1 MELLAGP
8 LPRLFRKQTSLQ
20 LVINVEL
27 IVLVYLLVLSLI
39 ELCIFVPLCVHVVP
53 SQLILAVSPHFLI
66 KQPLS
71 LFLVFLVIIVS
82 ILFVSLL
89 HIVELL
95 PDDETSRAAA
105 AFSALMS
112 LVVAAAVISLFL
124 FWRIKHL
131 DPVLLILVVEFRIL
145 KVEDL
150 VKIVQ

>member
-1 MELLAGP
+1 
-8 LPRLFRKQTSLQ
+8 
-20 LVINVEL
+20 
-27 IVLVYLLVLSLI
+27 
-39 ELCIFVPLCVHVVP
+39 
-53 SQLILAVSPHFLI
+53 LAVSPHFFI